1 MAVKLRLARWG
12 AKKNPY
18 YHIVAADSRSPRDGK
33 YIETV
38 GKYNPMVDGDAKYS
52 LKNERVQY
60 WLNNGAIPTDRVHK
74 IFAKFGLVEA
84 KSYDAQNKKTAPKKK
99 AQERLKAIADAEEAK
114 KAAEAEAKAA
124 AEAPVEVVAE
134 TPSEEQA

>member
-18 YHIVAADSRSPRDGK
+18 YHIVATDSRSPRDGK

-52 LKNERVQY
+52 LKNERVKY
-60 WLNNGAIPTDRVHK
+60 WLDNGAMPTDRVHK
-74 IFAKFGLVEA
+74 IFAKFGLLEA
-84 KSYDAQNKKTAPKKK
+84 KSYEAQNKKSAPKAK
-99 AQERLKAIADAEEAK
+99 AAARLKEIADAEQAK
-114 KAAEAEAKAA
+114 KDAEIQAKASST
-124 AEAPVEVVAE
+124 PVEEV
-134 TPSEEQA
+134 TSEEEKA

>member
-18 YHIVAADSRSPRDGK
+18 YHIVASDSRSPRDGK

-38 GKYNPMVDGDAKYS
+38 GKYNPMVEGDSKYS

-60 WLNNGAIPTDRVHK
+60 WLDNGAIPTDRVHK
-74 IFAKFGLVEA
+74 IFAKFGLLEA
-84 KSYDAQNKKTAPKKK
+84 KSYDAQNKKSAPKAK
-99 AQERLKAIADAEEAK
+99 AQARLKEIAEKEA
-114 KAAEAEAKAA
+114 AAKAA
-124 AEAPVEVVAE
+124 SEVPADS
-134 TPSEEQA
+134 TISE

>member
-18 YHIVAADSRSPRDGK
+18 YHIVASDSRSPRDGK

-38 GKYNPMVDGDAKYS
+38 GKYNPMVEGDGKYS

-60 WLNNGAIPTDRVHK
+60 WLSNGAIPTDRVHK
-74 IFAKFGLVEA
+74 IFAKFGLLEA
-84 KSYDAQNKKTAPKKK
+84 KSYDAQNKKTMPKAK
-99 AQERLKAIADAEEAK
+99 AQERLKELAEKEAAAKAPAVEEAP
-114 KAAEAEAKAA
+114 AE
-124 AEAPVEVVAE
+124 
-134 TPSEEQA
+134 

>member
-18 YHIVAADSRSPRDGK
+18 YHIVATDSRSPRDGK

-52 LKNERVQY
+52 LKNERVKY
-60 WLNNGAIPTDRVHK
+60 WLDNGAMPTDRVHK
-74 IFAKFGLVEA
+74 IFAKFGLLEA
-84 KSYDAQNKKTAPKKK
+84 KSYEAQNKKSAPKAK
-99 AQERLKAIADAEEAK
+99 AAARLKEIADAEQAK
-114 KAAEAEAKAA
+114 KDAEIQAKASST
-124 AEAPVEVVAE
+124 PVEEV
-134 TPSEEQA
+134 TSEEEKV

>member
-18 YHIVAADSRSPRDGK
+18 YHIVATDSRSPRDGK

-52 LKNERVQY
+52 LKNERVKY
-60 WLNNGAIPTDRVHK
+60 WLDNGAMPTDRVHK
-74 IFAKFGLVEA
+74 IFAKFGLLEA
-84 KSYDAQNKKTAPKKK
+84 KSYEAQNKKSAPKAK
-99 AQERLKAIADAEEAK
+99 AAARLKEIADAEQAK
-114 KAAEAEAKAA
+114 KDAEIQAKASSTS
-124 AEAPVEVVAE
+124 VEEV
-134 TPSEEQA
+134 TSEEEKA